1 MTVAGANEQSDL
13 DRTAALPRPI
23 GPWLWLGIGVA
34 AAVLGLLPWIIT
46 GLRLPLQNLWDT
58 STLPEQMPLAL
69 LPFSQ
74 YYITLVA
81 GILVVGAA
89 IAGLVARSTRSRQ
102 GQRGMRALTAGLLG
116 AQFIAVVQTTVVVA
130 GGLSSGT
137 AATIYLLAVVAVAV
151 VSLAVGALV
160 FFLIA
165 RTPRPGALI
174 GMSLAAVA
182 VGWWVDALVL
192 PNPGLVGPVQ
202 MTLLGLLQWLP
213 AILVGVAIAWC
224 GIRSIGQGLA
234 ALTALAAVV
243 IGPALATAVTAAAG
257 TRVLA
262 RYPAEMLD
270 YGLQVFEQVLVT
282 PELTLRPLV
291 TVLVVAAAGL
301 VLAAVLRRRRAPVAE
316 G

>member
-13 DRTAALPRPI
+13 DRAEPLPRPI

-46 GLRLPLQNLWDT
+46 GLRLPPQNLWDT
-58 STLPEQMPLAL
+58 STLPEQMPFAL

-74 YYITLVA
+74 YYITLIA

-89 IAGLVARSTRSRQ
+89 IGGLVARSTRSRQ
-102 GQRGMRALTAGLLG
+102 GQRGMLALTAGVLG
-116 AQFIAVVQTTVVVA
+116 AQLIAVVQTTVVVA
-130 GGLSSGT
+130 GGLSSDT
-137 AATIYLLAVVAVAV
+137 AARIYLLAVVAVAV

-182 VGWWVDALVL
+182 VGWWANALVV
-192 PNPGLVGPVQ
+192 PKPGIVGPVQ
-202 MTLLGLLQWLP
+202 MTLLGLMQWLP

-224 GIRSIGQGLA
+224 GIRTVGRVVA
-234 ALTALAAVV
+234 ALTALTAVV
-243 IGPALATAVTAAAG
+243 IGAALATAVTAAAG

-270 YGLQVFEQVLVT
+270 YGLQVFEQVLGT

-301 VLAAVLRRRRAPVAE
+301 VLTAVLRRRRAAVAE

>member
-13 DRTAALPRPI
+13 DRAEPLPRPI
-23 GPWLWLGIGVA
+23 GPWMWLGIGVA
-34 AAVLGLLPWIIT
+34 AAVLGLLPWIIR

-58 STLPEQMPLAL
+58 STLPEQMPFAL

-74 YYITLVA
+74 YYITLIA

-89 IAGLVARSTRSRQ
+89 IAGLVARSTRARQ
-102 GQRGMRALTAGLLG
+102 GRRGMLALTAGVLG
-116 AQFIAVVQTTVVVA
+116 AQVIAVVQTTVVVA
-130 GGLSSGT
+130 GGLSSDT
-137 AATIYLLAVVAVAV
+137 AARIYLLAVVAVAV

-182 VGWWVDALVL
+182 VGWWVDALVV
-192 PNPGLVGPVQ
+192 PNPGIVGPVQ
-202 MTLLGLLQWLP
+202 MTLLGLMQWLP

-224 GIRSIGQGLA
+224 GIRTVGRVAA

-270 YGLQVFEQVLVT
+270 YGLQVFEQVLGT

-301 VLAAVLRRRRAPVAE
+301 VLTAVLRRRRAAVAE